1 MRTGVPTVSLLISIT
16 IIKIITININIF
28 ITIIIIRMRFIIED
42 RGLQSYAKK
51 KGFNER

>member
-1 MRTGVPTVSLLISIT
+1 MRTGVPTVSILIIIT
-16 IIKIITININIF
+16 IININIIIF
-28 ITIIIIRMRFIIED
+28 ITNIIIRMRFIIED